1 MFVIPHKA
9 SAKKRLR
16 QSEVRRLRNL
26 RRKRTIRD
34 LAKQMKAHVDAGQK
48 DQAQA
53 LMPELMKAVDK
64 ASQRSAIHANKAA
77 RIKSRMAKMV
87 AEAK

>member
-1 MFVIPHKA
+1 VFVIPHKA

-16 QSEVRRLRNL
+16 QSEVSRLRNL
-26 RRKRTIRD
+26 RRKRKIRD
-34 LAKQMKAHVDAGQK
+34 LAKQMKAHVTAGEK

-64 ASQRSAIHANKAA
+64 ASQRNVIHANKAA

-87 AEAK
+87 A